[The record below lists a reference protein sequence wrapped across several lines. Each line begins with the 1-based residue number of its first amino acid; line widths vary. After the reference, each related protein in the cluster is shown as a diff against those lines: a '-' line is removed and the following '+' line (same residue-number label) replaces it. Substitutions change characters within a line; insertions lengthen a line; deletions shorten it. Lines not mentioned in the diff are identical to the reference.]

1 MKKDHRVC
9 GCERERERGEEVEG
23 NGGLVTTD
31 KRVGPLLIQI
41 YIYIY
46 YFFLLLLS
54 LFLFLLPRKL
64 IFKE

>member
-41 YIYIY
+41 YIYI
-46 YFFLLLLS
+46 
-54 LFLFLLPRKL
+54 LFLFIIIII
-64 IFKE
+64 IFIFASKEIDF